1 MRFKTGILCVL
12 RTAEAPGARWSSWPS
27 KPLILSFAA
36 RMVGSTPTRFRHIFL
51 MRQKLQKNEAAKGGI
66 KRNSSGFVQNFERHG

>member
-1 MRFKTGILCVL
+1 MCFKPGILCVL

-36 RMVGSTPTRFRHIFL
+36 RMVGSTPTRFRHICL
-51 MRQKLQKNEAAKGGI
+51 AGWQLQKNEAAKGGI
-66 KRNSSGFVQNFERHG
+66 KGNAFGFVHSFQRHE